1 MTHTEHSVA
10 FSVCRVA
17 QYWRPSTAKKI
28 TRPCDTCG
36 VLLSMPGHHEDI
48 ELFRR
53 IATEAKMTF
62 N

>member
-1 MTHTEHSVA
+1 
-10 FSVCRVA
+10 
-17 QYWRPSTAKKI
+17 
-28 TRPCDTCG
+28 
-36 VLLSMPGHHEDI
+36 VLLSMPGHQEDI